1 MTNGLENGNGV
12 IHSELEN
19 GNGNGVTRAEPPL
32 ARSEELKEVGLPHC
46 KSRVYH

>member
-12 IHSELEN
+12 IHSELQ
-19 GNGNGVTRAEPPL
+19 NGNGVTRAEPPL

-46 KSRVYH
+46 KSRAHN

>member
-12 IHSELEN
+12 IHSELQN
-19 GNGNGVTRAEPPL
+19 GNGATRAEPPL

-46 KSRVYH
+46 KSRAHH

>member
-12 IHSELEN
+12 IHSGLQ
-19 GNGNGVTRAEPPL
+19 NGNGVTRAEPPL

-46 KSRVYH
+46 KSRVHY